1 VTRALGVALALVAAP
16 AIGSPGDERPRV
28 SISVL
33 GCEPA
38 LAREAR
44 RIAAIELRAALIDTT
59 PDETTTQIT
68 ATCAAQT
75 VNLRVIDP
83 TTGKSLERT
92 VALSQAAPTARARL
106 LALALAELVVAS
118 WSELE
123 SNPEPKAP
131 ASAPLASPAAREAA
145 RRVIAPR
152 PLELAAVFDAH
163 RLASG
168 DLTLGG
174 GARSAIWTS
183 SRLFLRFDALADYAE
198 LARPTGTIALT
209 MPSFS
214 GALGVS
220 FGSDWLQPRVS
231 LGARAGYAWLSGA
244 AGSTATTGERQR
256 GVWGGPELALD
267 LCAWPHARVHPLL
280 SFSAGAHMFG
290 VRGTVAGGR
299 DVLATGVWTG
309 LSLGAAVR

>member
-1 VTRALGVALALVAAP
+1 VALALLAAP
-16 AIGSPGDERPRV
+16 AAGSPADERPRV
-28 SISVL
+28 SIAVL
-33 GCEPA
+33 GCDPV
-38 LAREAR
+38 LAHEAR

-68 ATCAAQT
+68 ATCAART
-75 VNLRVIDP
+75 VDLRVIDP

-92 VALSQAAPTARARL
+92 VALSQAAPSARARL

-131 ASAPLASPAAREAA
+131 PSAPLASPAAREAA
-145 RRVIAPR
+145 RRAIAPR

-163 RLASG
+163 LLASR
-168 DLTLGG
+168 DLTYGG
-174 GARSAIWTS
+174 GARMAIWTS

-209 MPSFS
+209 MPSLS

-220 FGSDWLQPRVS
+220 FGTGWLQPRVS
-231 LGARAGYAWLSGA
+231 LGARAGYVWLSGA
-244 AGSTATTGERQR
+244 AANTATTGARER
-256 GVWGGPELALD
+256 GFWGGPELALE
-267 LCAWPHARVHPLL
+267 LSAWPHSRVHPLL
-280 SFSAGAHMFG
+280 SFSVGAHMFG

-299 DVLATGVWTG
+299 DVLATGVWSG
-309 LSLGAAVR
+309 LGLGAALR